1 MDKFFKAAFL
11 LLKESYVPRSAMVNL
26 SVNVFGENLNLFEVG
41 GRVEG
46 LENTIEGMFGPEGH
60 FKEDTLQKIFRQ
72 GSCMILSFLYTEC
85 FIFDFKILEQF
96 Q

>member
-1 MDKFFKAAFL
+1 
-11 LLKESYVPRSAMVNL
+11 MVNL

-72 GSCMILSFLYTEC
+72 VSKHSKWGFHIHVLTNILSR
-85 FIFDFKILEQF
+85 
-96 Q
+96 

>member
-1 MDKFFKAAFL
+1 
-11 LLKESYVPRSAMVNL
+11 MVNL

-72 GSCMILSFLYTEC
+72 ESSIILSFLCSRRLY
-85 FIFDFKILEQF
+85 L
-96 Q
+96 

>member
-1 MDKFFKAAFL
+1 
-11 LLKESYVPRSAMVNL
+11 MVNL

-72 GSCMILSFLYTEC
+72 VSKHSKWSTYFTSKPNVVYGHPLNLEWTE
-85 FIFDFKILEQF
+85 EV
-96 Q
+96 